1 MGWLRL
7 RVTKGV
13 PITRPGLPTTA
24 SNRRSVCDDR
34 RVIEREEARRLLRS
48 GIRLGMVS
56 SYLDGDWP
64 QYVWAVDGAGEV
76 YEAKLGHDRR
86 RYHGYRVR
94 EDDRAMRKWVID
106 EWSKRT
112 AGHSGAATERA

>member
-1 MGWLRL
+1 MAPRHSKSG
-7 RVTKGV
+7 
-13 PITRPGLPTTA
+13 
-24 SNRRSVCDDR
+24 CDDR
-34 RVIEREEARRLLRS
+34 RVILREEARQLLRS

-56 SYLDGDWP
+56 SHLDGDWP

-94 EDDRAMRKWVID
+94 EDDGAMRKWVID

-112 AGHSGAATERA
+112 TGHSGAATKRA